1 VDPVIPNLDLFKSPE
16 SRTVLLSVKKAQNPA
31 YGVAPGEHLSFLR
44 GSVIRI
50 ITIEREYGS
59 GAAQIAAKL
68 ASRLG
73 WKLWD
78 QQLTQEIALH
88 AHCEQSAVAQREE
101 RRDPLYQRLLK
112 SFALGSSEGY
122 RGGPP
127 VEMLDSDSI
136 FKISQRV
143 VEQAASAGNCVIV
156 GRGSQ
161 HFLQHRKDALRIFLY
176 APTADKVRRLVSEGN
191 TQAKAEAL
199 VDTVDRER
207 AAFIRN
213 YFHTEW
219 PNRPVYHAMINT
231 AMGEDAVVEV
241 ILGFLKQASAQS
253 AAEPVAINR

>member
-1 VDPVIPNLDLFKSPE
+1 M
-16 SRTVLLSVKKAQNPA
+16 
-31 YGVAPGEHLSFLR
+31 
-44 GSVIRI
+44 IRI

-59 GAAQIAAKL
+59 GAAHIAAKVAAKL
-68 ASRLG
+68 C

-78 QQLTQEIALH
+78 QEFTQEIARH
-88 AHCEQSAVAQREE
+88 AHCEQAAVAQREE

-122 RGGPP
+122 RGGPQ
-127 VEMLDSDSI
+127 VEMLDADSI

-143 VEQAASAGNCVIV
+143 VNQAASAGNCVIV

-161 HFLQHRKDALRIFLY
+161 HFLQHRKDTLRFFLY
-176 APTADKVRRLVSEGN
+176 APTADKVRQLVSDGH

-207 AAFIRN
+207 AAFIKR
-213 YFHTEW
+213 YFNAEW

-231 AMGEDAVVEV
+231 AMGEDAVVEA
-241 ILGFLKQASAQS
+241 ILGFMKQDKLQKSPTNQ
-253 AAEPVAINR
+253 PIAINQ